1 MLCNVHVFTWIRS
14 TSINYALKPS
24 CSGRNLMPFGGMIQ
38 NNNRSVSQYTGYVS
52 CNEEQLMIRQSS
64 AIDVISAICSHS
76 SSILFQHR
84 AAAPRSTTVVV
95 INPDSKGHLGFS
107 HAYGSTYTTTVYVQG
122 HPFQV

>member
-64 AIDVISAICSHS
+64 AIDVISAIWS
-76 SSILFQHR
+76 SWVLACVWLDIYNNSICARTPISSLDRHR
-84 AAAPRSTTVVV
+84 
-95 INPDSKGHLGFS
+95 
-107 HAYGSTYTTTVYVQG
+107 
-122 HPFQV
+122 